1 VVTVAGLGEIH
12 KMKMQTKYRV
22 RRWVLVLVFLALAAW
37 AFDATTPEQ
46 CKVPVEQMSSFCKDI
61 LFP

>member
-1 VVTVAGLGEIH
+1 MNMSA
-12 KMKMQTKYRV
+12 KYRV
-22 RRWVLVLVFLALAAW
+22 RRWILVLVFLALAAW
-37 AFDATTPEQ
+37 AFNATTPEQ